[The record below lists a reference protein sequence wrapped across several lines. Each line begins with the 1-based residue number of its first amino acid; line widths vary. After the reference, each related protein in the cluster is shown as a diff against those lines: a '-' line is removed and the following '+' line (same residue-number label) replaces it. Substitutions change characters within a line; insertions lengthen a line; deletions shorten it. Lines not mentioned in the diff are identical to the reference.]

1 MDLIVGGE
9 ARRRHGVGD
18 GDGDVWRR
26 GGMGKRS
33 GVRGGWMEGVS
44 QRLKPGCC
52 GGLYGMTEVMPL
64 IQGLALF

>member
-1 MDLIVGGE
+1 
-9 ARRRHGVGD
+9 
-18 GDGDVWRR
+18 VWRR